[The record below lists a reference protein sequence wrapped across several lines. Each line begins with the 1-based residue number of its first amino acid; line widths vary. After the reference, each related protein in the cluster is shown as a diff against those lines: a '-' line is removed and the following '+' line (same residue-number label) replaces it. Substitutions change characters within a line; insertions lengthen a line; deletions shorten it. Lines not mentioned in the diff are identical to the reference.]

1 MGGKV
6 EKEAMRREDR
16 VGVAGR
22 VEEEVPIG
30 EVEMWDQVV
39 EIVRDGGAPGETVGI
54 VAGRGAGVG
63 DETLDLEIG
72 VEGED
77 EVRSGGRMRGEPDT
91 RWKER

>member
-1 MGGKV
+1 M
-6 EKEAMRREDR
+6 
-16 VGVAGR
+16 GVAGR
-22 VEEEVPIG
+22 VEEEDPLG

-54 VAGRGAGVG
+54 VAGGGAGVG
-63 DETLDLEIG
+63 DETLDLEIVG
-72 VEGED
+72 EGED

>member
-30 EVEMWDQVV
+30 EVERWDQVV

-54 VAGRGAGVG
+54 VAGRGAGVA
-63 DETLDLEIG
+63 DETLVLEIG
-72 VEGED
+72 VEAED
-77 EVRSGGRMRGEPDT
+77 EVRSGGRMRGEHGT
-91 RWKER
+91 WWKER

>member
-6 EKEAMRREDR
+6 EKEAMRREER

-22 VEEEVPIG
+22 VEEEDPIG
-30 EVEMWDQVV
+30 EVEMRDQEG
-39 EIVRDGGAPGETVGI
+39 EIVIDGGAPGETVGI

-77 EVRSGGRMRGEPDT
+77 EARSGGRMRGEPDT

>member
-1 MGGKV
+1 MV
-6 EKEAMRREDR
+6 
-16 VGVAGR
+16 VAGR

-30 EVEMWDQVV
+30 EVEMWDQVG
-39 EIVRDGGAPGETVGI
+39 EIVIDGGAPGETVGI